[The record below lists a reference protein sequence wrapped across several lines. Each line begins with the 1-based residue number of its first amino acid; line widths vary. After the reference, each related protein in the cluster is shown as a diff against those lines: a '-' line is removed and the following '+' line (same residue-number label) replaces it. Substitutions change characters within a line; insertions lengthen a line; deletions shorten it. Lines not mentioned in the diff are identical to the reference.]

1 MESKVDQALEGVKK
15 INQVEAP
22 AFFTEK
28 TLNRLRNPK
37 EQRYSFTGMGILKIA
52 AIIALLIVNVYT
64 IQYIMGNN
72 QEQATDRTLTVKDL
86 VNDYQPSDAT
96 ELTFEQKL
104 SK

>member
-1 MESKVDQALEGVKK
+1 
-15 INQVEAP
+15 
-22 AFFTEK
+22 
-28 TLNRLRNPK
+28 
-37 EQRYSFTGMGILKIA
+37 
-52 AIIALLIVNVYT
+52 
-64 IQYIMGNN
+64 MGNN